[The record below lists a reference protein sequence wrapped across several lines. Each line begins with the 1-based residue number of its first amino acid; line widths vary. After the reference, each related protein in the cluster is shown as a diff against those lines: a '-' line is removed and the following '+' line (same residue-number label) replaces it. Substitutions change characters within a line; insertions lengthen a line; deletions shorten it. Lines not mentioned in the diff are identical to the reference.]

1 MTWKIDSAHSEITF
15 KVRHLMISN
24 VSGSFTQFSGSIEF
38 DEKNATQAHIS
49 AEIDPASINTR
60 EGNRDG
66 HLKSP
71 DFFDVASYPT
81 ITFNS
86 THIETTD
93 AKHGKVTGDLTMHGV
108 TKSVTLDVEFM
119 GLGVNPMS
127 RATSAAFTAL
137 TKINRKDWGL
147 NWNVALEAGG
157 WLVGDEI
164 TLNLEVELVQTP
176 EQVTATA

>member
-1 MTWKIDSAHSEITF
+1 MLFRS
-15 KVRHLMISN
+15 
-24 VSGSFTQFSGSIEF
+24 
-38 DEKNATQAHIS
+38 
-49 AEIDPASINTR
+49 DPASINTR

-147 NWNVALEAGG
+147 NWNAALEAGG
-157 WLVGDEI
+157 VMVSEEVAVSIEI
-164 TLNLEVELVQTP
+164 EAVRQEAG
-176 EQVTATA
+176 EKVTA